1 MALEK
6 FLLNE
11 KESPKALVRL
21 APIEERSMDERS
33 GLLERAER
41 CRRIAERITEPTTAE
56 ALRTLA
62 DEYEQRAKAVGGEQK
77 GLSEGDS

>member
-1 MALEK
+1 
-6 FLLNE
+6 
-11 KESPKALVRL
+11 
-21 APIEERSMDERS
+21 MDERS

-62 DEYEQRAKAVGGEQK
+62 DEYEQRAKGVREEERE
-77 GLSEGDS
+77 GLSKGDS